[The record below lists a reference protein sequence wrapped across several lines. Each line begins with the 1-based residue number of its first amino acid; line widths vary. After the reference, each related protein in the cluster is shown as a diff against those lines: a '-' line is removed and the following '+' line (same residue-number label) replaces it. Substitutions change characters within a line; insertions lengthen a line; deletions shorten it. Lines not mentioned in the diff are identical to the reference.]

1 MARTR
6 VSLAWKLGG
15 AVLAVVGAVVVVAGL
30 LSVAA
35 MLQEFRWFLS
45 AQVQPLVRTALD
57 EQSARF
63 VSLLKAQQDEARAQA
78 EQWFSLTGKSMAR
91 SLAEEILPLAEG
103 YDYDAIRVL
112 LETRIASTPLLLG
125 ARARIGLSGEDVVEA
140 GTLEDPGGRIFRSRS
155 ATEYM
160 AVDVEILVD
169 TRPLRSAFERMDR
182 VLRDARAD
190 VTRHQEALRTR
201 LETQYREASRR
212 TVARIRHLF
221 LVVGATAMVLAALLL
236 GWLFIRVL
244 SRPLQAF
251 VEVAEHV
258 AAGDLTRELNIR
270 RRDEIGALAHAFRCM
285 TENLRAAITRMLE
298 LSEALHKGAAVAG
311 RMSGKIRE
319 VVEVQQGAVAR
330 IRETTGRMDGSIGD
344 VASRAETL
352 TAEAE
357 ETSAAVQQMSAS
369 VSVVSRLAK
378 NHARSATEAAER
390 VESMIESLTRIA
402 THLDGLTAT
411 SEEITTALYQMQ
423 GMVREVEAKA
433 AESADAAEAVSQ
445 EASER
450 GIEAVRAAVRGIE
463 EIVRTVEE
471 MGDRIDRL
479 GRRSDEIGQI
489 VTVIDEIA
497 DQTKLLSLNAAI
509 LAAQAGE
516 RGKAF
521 SVVANEIKALAE
533 RTSVSTRE
541 ISRMIEGVQADTREA
556 VAKAS
561 EGIASVRRGKELVQE
576 VEAALESIRSR
587 SDSAAALS
595 RAIQEATA
603 DETAAVTQIAEAV
616 SSMNDEVES
625 IAQATRE
632 QDEANRAV
640 LELMGAIRTG
650 SGEVVRATSQQA
662 DTSQEIAAMAS
673 RVAEV
678 AVEIA
683 HNTQA
688 QREMSE
694 SIVRSVEEV
703 GRTLAELAAAAA
715 DTKRIVEGLECHAAE
730 ILTEAGRFRLG
741 GEPGE
746 DSRERAVTAP
756 PGPESL
762 PGGGQ
767 AGT

>member
-1 MARTR
+1 MARVR

-30 LSVAA
+30 LSTAA
-35 MLQEFRWFLS
+35 TVQEFRWFLS
-45 AQVQPLVRTALD
+45 SQVLPLVRAAVD
-57 EQSARF
+57 EQGARF
-63 VSLLKAQQDEARAQA
+63 IALFKAQQDEARAQL
-78 EQWFSLTGKSMAR
+78 EQWFAQTGEDMVR
-91 SLAEEILPLAEG
+91 SLAEELLLLAEEG
-103 YDYDAIRVL
+103 DSESLRAL
-112 LETRIASTPLLLG
+112 LEARVGSLPLLLG
-125 ARARIGLSGEDVVEA
+125 ARVRI
-140 GTLEDPGGRIFRSRS
+140 DPGGHTTEVGSLEASRGRVFKVRSV
-155 ATEYM
+155 AGPTIVHLE
-160 AVDVEILVD
+160 VLVD
-169 TRPLRSAFERMDR
+169 TRPLRSAFDRMDR
-182 VLRDARAD
+182 LLQQARAD
-190 VTRHQEALRTR
+190 ISLYRETLRGR
-201 LETQYREASRR
+201 LDAEYREASRR
-212 TVARIRHLF
+212 TVARVRHLF
-221 LVVGATAMVLAALLL
+221 WVVGTTAVVLAALLL
-236 GWLFIRVL
+236 GWLFIRAL

-251 VEVAEHV
+251 VEAAERV
-258 AAGDLTRELNIR
+258 AAGDLTRELSVR
-270 RRDEIGALAHAFRCM
+270 RRDEIGALAHAFRSM
-285 TENLRAAITRMLE
+285 TEKLRANITRMLE
-298 LSEALHKGAAVAG
+298 LSGSLREGAEVAG
-311 RMSGKIRE
+311 RMSGKIHE
-319 VVEVQQGAVAR
+319 VVGVQQDAVAR
-330 IRETTGRMDGSIGD
+330 IRDATGRMDRSITD
-344 VASRAETL
+344 VASRAEAL

-369 VSVVSRLAK
+369 VSVVSRLTED
-378 NHARSATEAAER
+378 HARSATEAAER
-390 VESMIESLTRIA
+390 VAAMIESLTRIA

-411 SEEITTALYQMQ
+411 SEEITTALYQMR
-423 GMVREVEAKA
+423 GMVQEVEAKA
-433 AESADAAEAVSQ
+433 VESAGAAEAVSQ

-450 GIEAVRAAVRGIE
+450 GIEAVRAAVRGID

-471 MGDRIDRL
+471 MGERIGRL

-541 ISRMIEGVQADTREA
+541 IARMIEGVQADTREA

-576 VEAALESIRSR
+576 VEAALDSIRSR

-595 RAIQEATA
+595 RAIQEATT
-603 DETAAVTQIAEAV
+603 DEAAAVAQIAEAV

-640 LELMGAIRTG
+640 LGLMDAIRTG

-662 DTSQEIAAMAS
+662 ETSEEIAAMAS
-673 RVAEV
+673 RVAEA

-703 GRTLAELAAAAA
+703 SRTLAELAAAAA
-715 DTKRIVEGLECHAAE
+715 DTKRAVQGLERHAAE
-730 ILTEAGRFRLG
+730 ILAEAGRFRLD
-741 GEPGE
+741 GESGE
-746 DSRERAVTAP
+746 DTGGRAATVP
-756 PGPESL
+756 RGPGSP
-762 PGGGQ
+762 PGGGR